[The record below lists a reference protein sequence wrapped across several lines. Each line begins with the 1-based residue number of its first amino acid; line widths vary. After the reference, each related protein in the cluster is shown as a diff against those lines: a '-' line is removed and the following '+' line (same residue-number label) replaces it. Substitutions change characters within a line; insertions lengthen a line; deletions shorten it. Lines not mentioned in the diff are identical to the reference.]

1 MEPSLPASLGS
12 VFVGLAVPA
21 DAAGILAL
29 HQRVVEEGDFF
40 ISEPDE
46 LRESLESKV
55 LQIQDAARSGR
66 AVWYVARRRN
76 RVVGMAHASAAPR
89 RRNRHVARIELMI
102 DRPDRGRGIG
112 GALLDAVIHW
122 AERHPF
128 VHKLSL
134 QVFAHNDAA
143 IALYRRRGFVEE
155 GRRVREYLFP
165 DGSWRDDLMMGRWVK
180 EG

>member
-1 MEPSLPASLGS
+1 MEPPLPPGLGA

-21 DAAGILAL
+21 DAGGIVAL
-29 HQRVVEEGDFF
+29 HQRVVEEGAFF

-46 LRESLESKV
+46 LRESVEGKV
-55 LQIQDAARSGR
+55 LQIQDCARSGR

-76 RVVGMAHASAAPR
+76 RVVGMAHASAASR
-89 RRNRHVARIELMI
+89 RRNRHVARIELMV
-102 DRPDRGRGIG
+102 DQDDRGRGIG
-112 GALLDAVIHW
+112 GALLDAVILW
-122 AERHPF
+122 AERHPV

-143 IALYRRRGFVEE
+143 IALYQGRGFREE

-165 DGSWRDDLMMGRWVK
+165 DGTWRDDLLMARWVK
-180 EG
+180 